1 MINVKYKYK
10 LQYNSLLGT
19 IPDNDLFVK
28 IKYRSNLSLWTE
40 TTYLYLLKD
49 VFYDYELDEFFE
61 NYDNERVEKMI
72 EHKLK
77 NKIIDKRVGKSIDS
91 EFKKFNK
98 NSKSWK
104 TISFEK
110 K

>member
-40 TTYLYLLKD
+40 TTYLYLLED
-49 VFYDYELDEFFE
+49 VQEGYL
-61 NYDNERVEKMI
+61 NG
-72 EHKLK
+72 LQ
-77 NKIIDKRVGKSIDS
+77 
-91 EFKKFNK
+91 KK
-98 NSKSWK
+98 K
-104 TISFEK
+104 TILEMMEVTNEATNL
-110 K
+110 